1 MSSENDSMRALSAEA
16 RETVILSRQF
26 YSCVVKDP
34 RHASGEFQAV
44 RPDSLPRIEG
54 LEVIINGPPQATAHS
69 PSDPPPPDSEK
80 PASRH

>member
-34 RHASGEFQAV
+34 RHSSGEFQAV
-44 RPDSLPRIEG
+44 RLDSLPKIEG
-54 LEVIINGPPQATAHS
+54 LQAIINAPPSEPPHA
-69 PSDPPPPDSEK
+69 PSDPSPPEDEK
-80 PASRH
+80 PPSRH

>member
-34 RHASGEFQAV
+34 RHSSGEFQAV
-44 RPDSLPRIEG
+44 RL
-54 LEVIINGPPQATAHS
+54 
-69 PSDPPPPDSEK
+69 
-80 PASRH
+80 